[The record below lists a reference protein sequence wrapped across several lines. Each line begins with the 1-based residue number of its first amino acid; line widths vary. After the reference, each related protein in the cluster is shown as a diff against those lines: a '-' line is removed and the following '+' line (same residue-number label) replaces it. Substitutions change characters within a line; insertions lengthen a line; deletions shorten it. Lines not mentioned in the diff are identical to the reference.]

1 MSRPHI
7 EFIQSQNLD
16 WVERSEFL
24 EIDRIKYKILST
36 DNSSGAIT
44 CILNFPKG
52 WKEESNRFFDTD
64 FEFYVLEGAIS
75 ISEVTYYSDDY
86 AHLPQAYP
94 QFNSYTKTGAVLLAF
109 FDKKVKNTFIK
120 KPEPIFAKDRLV
132 KKISCKNAEWNN
144 VDLESM
150 GLTEIS
156 TGSRLLSLFK
166 DPITSEI
173 TYLTGIMPFQ
183 AESSP
188 EYHPVAQE
196 FYVLGGSLAGNCGIM
211 HSGAYCWRPPLITHG
226 PYGSPSGALVLLRS
240 IGGPLTTT
248 IEPKVKHTYTPDHN
262 PILPDYLKDKGKKQ
276 VPKIAR
282 Y

>member
-7 EFIQSQNLD
+7 EFIQSQNLE
-16 WVERSEFL
+16 WVEQNTLL
-24 EIDRIKYKILST
+24 EIDGIKSKILSSDST
-36 DNSSGAIT
+36 SGAFT

-52 WKEESNRFFDTD
+52 WKKKSISFFDAD
-64 FEFYVLEGAIS
+64 FEFYVLEGSLS
-75 ISEVTYYSDDY
+75 ISEVEYYSDDY
-86 AHLPQAYP
+86 AHLPSGYP
-94 QFNSYTKTGAVLLAF
+94 QFNSYTKTGVVLLAF
-109 FDKKVKNTFIK
+109 FDKKVETTFANK
-120 KPEPIFAKDRLV
+120 LESIFDKDRLV

-156 TGSRLLSLFK
+156 TGSRLLSLFT
-166 DPITSEI
+166 DPINGEI

-188 EYHPVAQE
+188 EHHPVAQE

-211 HSGAYCWRPPLITHG
+211 HSGAYCWRPPFISHG

-248 IEPKVKHTYTPDHN
+248 IESKVKHTYTPDHN
-262 PILPDYLKDKGKKQ
+262 PILPEHLKDKGKKQ
-276 VPKIAR
+276 IPKISR